1 MVVFTSF
8 NLGVIALFF
17 SFSLQNLLTMAS
29 ILQLAF
35 QSIGVVYRNIG
46 TSPLYVFAA
55 TFTYGIHHLDDILGA
70 FPLIIYFLTLF
81 PLIKYIFNV
90 LWANDDPKIIDFLR
104 LICFCILIFGYKLS
118 VKILH
123 FGYKLIV
130 NIYEMKGGKFALY
143 SLICRHAKLSVIPN
157 QQEEHVANS
166 SYKHAAPSRELHRY
180 LKIK

>member
-1 MVVFTSF
+1 
-8 NLGVIALFF
+8 
-17 SFSLQNLLTMAS
+17 MAS

-46 TSPLYVFAA
+46 TSPLYVFAT

-81 PLIKYIFNV
+81 PLINYVFNV
-90 LWANDDPKIIDFLR
+90 LWANDDPKIIDSLQ
-104 LICFCILIFGYKLS
+104 LICFCILIFGYKLI

-130 NIYEMKGGKFALY
+130 NIYEMEGGKFALY
-143 SLICRHAKLSVIPN
+143 SLICRHTKLSIIPN
-157 QQEEHVANS
+157 QQEEHVDIS
-166 SYKHAAPSRELHRY
+166 SYKHATPSREFKRC